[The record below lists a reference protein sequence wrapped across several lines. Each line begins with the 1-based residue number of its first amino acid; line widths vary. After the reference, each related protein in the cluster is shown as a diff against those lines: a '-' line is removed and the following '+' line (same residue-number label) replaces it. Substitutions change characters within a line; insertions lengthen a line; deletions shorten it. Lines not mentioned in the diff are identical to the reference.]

1 MPKVEIT
8 SMSTKGQVVIP
19 AAMRK
24 RMGLGDGSK
33 LIALQVE
40 DKILLTPVAEPDVKD
55 FSDIIRLGDLA
66 RERYELIPD
75 DIQNIVTTIRQE
87 HARRP

>member
-66 RERYELIPD
+66 RERYELNPD